1 MDSSL
6 SGFYKLPIGERRR
19 KIAELAQ
26 LTADEVALLEKF
38 GALDEHTADRMI
50 ENVVGTFPLPL
61 GIATNFKVN
70 GKDYLVPMALEEP
83 SVVAAASHGAKIAR
97 EFGGFEASADEPIM
111 IGQIQ
116 LVGVKKIADAKRK
129 ISKSKS
135 SLISL
140 ANACDPVLVK
150 FGGGCKNIEVR
161 EVKSKRGTFVVIHL
175 LVNCGDAMG
184 ANAVNT
190 MCEKLAPELE
200 KITGGSARL
209 RILTNLAIHRLA
221 RAKATFLKCETCTPL
236 IGRILDAW
244 ALADADAFR
253 AATHNKGIMN
263 GIDAVV
269 LATGNDWR
277 AIEAGAHSYAV
288 LIGKG
293 KYKPLTKF
301 YTDKKGDLV
310 GEIELPIAVGLVG
323 GATKTH
329 PVAKACVKLLGVK
342 SARELAQVIAA
353 VGLAQ
358 NFAALRALASEGIQ
372 QGHMSL
378 HARNVAIAAG
388 AKGPQIDQIAER
400 MISEK
405 NVNSARARELL
416 IHL

>member
-6 SGFYKLPIGERRR
+6 SGFYKLPVNERRK
-19 KIAELAQ
+19 KIAELGG
-26 LTADEVALLEKF
+26 LTADEAALLERF
-38 GALDEHTADRMI
+38 GALDEPTADRMI
-50 ENVVGTFPLPL
+50 ENVIGAFPLPL

-70 GKDYLVPMALEEP
+70 GKDYLVPMAIEEP

-111 IGQIQ
+111 LGQIQ
-116 LVGVKKIADAKRK
+116 LAGVKKIPEAKKK
-129 ISKSKS
+129 ITAASG

-140 ANACDPVLVK
+140 ANSCDPVLVK
-150 FGGGCKNIEVR
+150 FGGGCRKIEVR
-161 EVKSKRGTFVVIHL
+161 EVKSKRGTFLVVHL

-221 RAKATFLKCETCTPL
+221 RAKATFLRCETCTPL
-236 IGRILDAW
+236 IGAILDAW

-253 AATHNKGIMN
+253 ATTHNKGVMN

-277 AIEAGAHSYAV
+277 ALEAGAHAYAA
-288 LIGKG
+288 ITG

-310 GEIELPIAVGLVG
+310 GEIELPVAVGLVG

-342 SARELAQVIAA
+342 SARELACVIAS

-358 NFAALRALASEGIQ
+358 NFAALRALAGEGINR
-372 QGHMSL
+372 GHMEL

-388 AKGPQIDQIAER
+388 AKGAQIDAVAEK
-400 MISEK
+400 MIREK
-405 NVNSARARELL
+405 NVSASRAKELL
-416 IHL
+416 SG

>member
-6 SGFYKLPIGERRR
+6 SGFYKLTAGERR
-19 KIAELAQ
+19 KKLAELAQ
-26 LTADEVALLEKF
+26 LTAEEVALLEKF
-38 GALDEHTADRMI
+38 GALDEQIADRMI

-97 EFGGFEASADEPIM
+97 EFGGFGASADEPIM

-129 ISKSKS
+129 ISKSKA

-140 ANACDPVLVK
+140 ANACDPILVK

-161 EVKSKRGTFVVIHL
+161 EVKSKRGKMLVVHL

-200 KITGGSARL
+200 KITGGKARL

-221 RAKATFLKCETCTPL
+221 RAKATFLKCDACTPL

-253 AATHNKGIMN
+253 ATTHNKGIMN

-277 AIEAGAHSYAV
+277 AIEAGAHAYAA
-288 LIGKG
+288 ITG

-310 GEIELPIAVGLVG
+310 GEIELPVAVGLVG

-378 HARNVAIAAG
+378 HSRNVAIAAG
-388 AKGPQIDQIAER
+388 AKGAQIDALAGR
-400 MISEK
+400 MAREG
-405 NVNSARARELL
+405 NVNAARAKELL
-416 IHL
+416 G